1 MDRRIVNCPTG
12 VIASDLPTGYV
23 WANWI
28 DTLRTVV
35 NGGSWPASAPFGG
48 APTQLPSDL
57 RLLSN
62 LQRVV
67 YLDSQIPDRALQL
80 GVAQ

>member
-35 NGGSWPASAPFGG
+35 NGGSWPSLCGNAR
-48 APTQLPSDL
+48 LPKRRDF
-57 RLLSN
+57 
-62 LQRVV
+62 
-67 YLDSQIPDRALQL
+67 LD
-80 GVAQ
+80 

>member
-1 MDRRIVNCPTG
+1 MDRRIVNCQTG

-35 NGGSWPASAPFGG
+35 NGGSWPVCDRRVRRPRLAQPDYTSVCSAISSASSTSIPRYL
-48 APTQLPSDL
+48 TV
-57 RLLSN
+57 LSS
-62 LQRVV
+62 LV
-67 YLDSQIPDRALQL
+67 
-80 GVAQ
+80 

>member
-12 VIASDLPTGYV
+12 VIASDLPTDYV

-35 NGGSWPASAPFGG
+35 NGGSWPSLCGNAR
-48 APTQLPSDL
+48 LPKRRDF
-57 RLLSN
+57 
-62 LQRVV
+62 
-67 YLDSQIPDRALQL
+67 LD
-80 GVAQ
+80 

>member
-35 NGGSWPASAPFGG
+35 NGRSWPVAGIDAI
-48 APTQLPSDL
+48 
-57 RLLSN
+57 RLSG
-62 LQRVV
+62 R
-67 YLDSQIPDRALQL
+67 
-80 GVAQ
+80 

>member
-35 NGGSWPASAPFGG
+35 NGGSWPRLCKNSIAVRFRGY
-48 APTQLPSDL
+48 QNPSE
-57 RLLSN
+57 
-62 LQRVV
+62 
-67 YLDSQIPDRALQL
+67 PK
-80 GVAQ
+80 